1 MSLCFFL
8 FCDCPLSHPDLISWE
23 REGMEFLSLL
33 PFHLFIWVSHLKSY
47 SEAREYWT
55 FWVLSSIE
63 NLESQVSVNELSF
76 SESGLGLLAETA
88 IMTLVGFAFQNLVV
102 HSCSLEL
109 IVFLLWRWSLFYVAL
124 LNVFYWIWLIFL
136 ISLFPFVWV
145 VSR

>member
-1 MSLCFFL
+1 M
-8 FCDCPLSHPDLISWE
+8 
-23 REGMEFLSLL
+23 
-33 PFHLFIWVSHLKSY
+33 
-47 SEAREYWT
+47 
-55 FWVLSSIE
+55 
-63 NLESQVSVNELSF
+63 SVNELSF

-136 ISLFPFVWV
+136 ISLFPFV
-145 VSR
+145 